1 MISDVLFNLST
12 FWSELKKILK
22 FIAYKISNYFC
33 GNANYNRLLEYH
45 ANNCNL
51 LICTIRGSSIIIFCL
66 VAKSLIAL

>member
-12 FWSELKKILK
+12 FWSEVKKKI
-22 FIAYKISNYFC
+22 IAYKISNYFC

-51 LICTIRGSSIIIFCL
+51 LICPIRESSIIIFCL